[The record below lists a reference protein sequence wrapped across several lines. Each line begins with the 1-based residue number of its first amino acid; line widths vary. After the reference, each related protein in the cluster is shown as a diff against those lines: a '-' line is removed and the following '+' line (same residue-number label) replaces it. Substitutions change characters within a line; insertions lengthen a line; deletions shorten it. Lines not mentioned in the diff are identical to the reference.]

1 MKREKTIMLLLVLLV
16 PVFFVINLAW
26 GAVSIPFSETLGII
40 TGNGAAK
47 ESWKYIV
54 LESRLPQAITAM
66 LAGASLSISG
76 LILQTVFSNPLASPA
91 ILGINN
97 GASLGTAVVML
108 ATGGTIGG
116 AMSGLSDYVSVIA
129 GAFLGSMGV
138 LALIILFS
146 SIVKSNVMLL
156 IIGLMLGYMTSSA
169 ISLMSFFASAEGVF
183 AYTMWG
189 MGDFSSVS
197 MKQIPVF
204 ASVTIAGLAASLMMM
219 KPMNALLLGERYAE
233 NIGVNIRKTRV
244 ILFTVTGIL
253 TGITTA
259 FCGPVAF
266 IGLSVPHIA
275 RLVLRSSN
283 HTLLLPATMLAG
295 ALTALLCNACCTFP
309 GIPTVMPLNAITPI
323 IGAPVILYVIIN
335 QKKIQY
341 FN

>member
-1 MKREKTIMLLLVLLV
+1 MTREKSILSIMALLV
-16 PVFFVINLAW
+16 PVFFLLNLGW
-26 GAVSIPFSETLGII
+26 GAVSIPLKETFSII
-40 TGNGAAK
+40 SGNEASR
-47 ESWKYIV
+47 ESWTYII
-54 LESRLPQAITAM
+54 LESRLPQAITAL

-76 LILQTVFSNPLASPA
+76 LILQTVFNNPLASPA

-97 GASLGTAVVML
+97 GASLGTAIVML
-108 ATGGTIGG
+108 ATGGSIGG
-116 AMSGLSDYVSVIA
+116 AFSGMSDYVSIMA
-129 GAFLGSMGV
+129 GAFAGAMAV
-138 LALIILFS
+138 LAVIILFS
-146 SIVKSNVMLL
+146 SIVKSNIMLL
-156 IIGLMLGYMTSSA
+156 IIGLMVGYMTSSV
-169 ISLMSFFASAEGVF
+169 ISLLNFFASAEGVF

-204 ASVTIAGLAASLMMM
+204 ASVTLCGLAASLLMM

-233 NIGVNIRKTRV
+233 NIGVNIRRTR
-244 ILFTVTGIL
+244 IMLFAITGLL

-259 FCGPVAF
+259 FCGPIAF

-275 RLVLRSSN
+275 RLLLRSSN
-283 HTLLLPATMLAG
+283 HAMLIPASILAG
-295 ALTALLCNACCTFP
+295 SITALLCNACCTFP
-309 GIPTVMPLNAITPI
+309 GISTIMPLNAITPI